1 MPIGWNYGDLGGAT
15 AWSPPPAPDPV
26 DALDP
31 WRHEP
36 EPPAETGFWTWIEVD
51 ASTVYPVVW
60 TRWATRED
68 ERVCPECGP
77 LDGLVWETGDGPA
90 PPLHVNCRCT
100 RQAAF
105 TEWRTRY
112 ATTWEL
118 RWIAA

>member
-77 LDGLVWETGDGPA
+77 LDGLAWPADEGPS
-90 PPLHVNCRCT
+90 PPLHNNCRCARQFAFVELST
-100 RQAAF
+100 RG
-105 TEWRTRY
+105 
-112 ATTWEL
+112 
-118 RWIAA
+118 